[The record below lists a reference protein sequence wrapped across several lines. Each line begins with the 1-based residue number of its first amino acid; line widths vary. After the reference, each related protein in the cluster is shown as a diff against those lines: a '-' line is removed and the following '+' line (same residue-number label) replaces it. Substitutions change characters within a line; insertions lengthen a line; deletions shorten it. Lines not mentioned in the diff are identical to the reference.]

1 MQSALID
8 TSSRSGTHRQAWAT
22 ETSEERE
29 VAHLEQIAYWLDSA
43 FRVPGIG
50 LRFGF
55 DAILDLVPGIGD
67 ALGALLSMYIF
78 QAARRFGVSRVTL
91 ARMAMNIGI
100 DYIGGLVP
108 FLGAIFDAYWKANIW
123 NVALLKRH
131 IKSTPQELRKAR
143 RGDGLFVALCIVG
156 LVLFMVAT
164 FALFVFA
171 IALVAQMVAHLG
183 GPRNSII

>member
-1 MQSALID
+1 MHSALID
-8 TSSRSGTHRQAWAT
+8 TRSRTRTHRQAWAN

-29 VAHLEQIAYWLDSA
+29 VDRLEQIAYWLDSA

-55 DAILDLVPGIGD
+55 DAILDLLPGVGD

-78 QAARRFGVSRVTL
+78 QAARRFGVPRVTL

-108 FLGAIFDAYWKANIW
+108 FFGAIFDAYWKANIW
-123 NVALLKRH
+123 NVGLLKRH
-131 IKSTPQELRKAR
+131 IKATPQEARRAR
-143 RGDGLFVALCIVG
+143 RGDGVFVALCIVG

-164 FALFVFA
+164 FALFALA
-171 IALVAQMVAHLG
+171 IALVAQFFAHIG